1 MAVDVSSINK
11 FDLGALVAGGLVFVL
26 SLIPAWYTVDV
37 QGGGADLFS
46 AGALDAGVNAWQGIN
61 VLALLLLL
69 LAVAVIA
76 VKVFAPQALPSTLPV
91 GIGVI
96 AAGLAALGT
105 VILLIRT
112 LTLFESESVV
122 GVAVSAGPGWS
133 GWLLMIAAVA
143 LTACAA
149 LGVKESGESLPW
161 KNAGSTGTGTHGTRA
176 TTTGGSPGASG
187 TMTGGSPG
195 ATPTTPGTQAPA
207 GADPTA
213 PPPAAPPA
221 NQQPPAAGQQPPPG
235 DEGTPRRPPL

>member
-11 FDLGALVAGGLVFVL
+11 FDLGALGAGGLVFVL

-176 TTTGGSPGASG
+176 TTTGGSPGA
-187 TMTGGSPG
+187 
-195 ATPTTPGTQAPA
+195 TPTTPGTQAPA

-221 NQQPPAAGQQPPPG
+221 NQQPPAPGQQPPPG